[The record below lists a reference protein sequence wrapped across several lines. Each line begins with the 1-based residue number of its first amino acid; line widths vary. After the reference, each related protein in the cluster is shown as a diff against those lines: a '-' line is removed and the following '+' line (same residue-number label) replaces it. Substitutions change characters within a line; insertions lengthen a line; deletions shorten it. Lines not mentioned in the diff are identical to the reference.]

1 MQSITPYKAGNG
13 SRRIRTKAAAD
24 YVGLSTSTLEKDR
37 VTGKLG
43 IPYLKIGSAVIYDTS
58 SLDAWLGA
66 HTRRSTSETTPASAK
81 AVA

>member
-1 MQSITPYKAGNG
+1 MQSIPSCDAGNK

-24 YVGLSTSTLEKDR
+24 HVGLSASTLEKDR

-43 IPYLKIGSAVIYDTS
+43 IPYLKIGSAVLYDTA
-58 SLDAWLGA
+58 SLDAWLDA
-66 HTRRSTSETTPASAK
+66 HACRSTSEATPASAK